1 MTTRQAQAAL
11 VAEEVQREYAR
22 ERARE
27 DEWMEQAVRGGNHV
41 KIIDKEPEATTDA

>member
-11 VAEEVQREYAR
+11 IAEEVQREYAN

-27 DEWMEQAVRGGNHV
+27 HEWMASAIRGGNHV
-41 KIIDKEPEATTDA
+41 KIIDKEPEAT